1 MIRHIVFC
9 KFKPDAGEAIIAQ
22 FIRECDKLPSINR
35 EVKNWVSGPS
45 PEPRFHSGDFDWALS
60 CDLEDWDAMDRY
72 MWHEAHLR
80 MGPWAAEA
88 IEFLQSFDF
97 EVDYQAPPDFPE
109 AEHPVNDGQP
119 QDLPTGQ
126 LALPNVRGRTT
137 EEATRLL
144 IEAGLTVSPE
154 TEDVLGSVWAPGR
167 VNGTDPNPGVPVDLG
182 TTVTLIVSGPWWSK
196 PHLPVD

>member
-9 KFKPDAGEAIIAQ
+9 KFKPDAGEETIAE
-22 FIRECDKLPSINR
+22 FIRECDKLPSINH
-35 EVKNWVSGPS
+35 EVKNWVSGRS

-60 CDLEDWDAMDRY
+60 CDLADWDAMDRY

-97 EVDYQAPPDFPE
+97 ELDYRAPPDFPE
-109 AEHPVNDGQP
+109 AQPTADQSQTLPSGQV
-119 QDLPTGQ
+119 
-126 LALPNVRGRTT
+126 ALPNVRGRTT

-167 VNGTDPNPGVPVDLG
+167 VNGTHPAPGAPVDLG
-182 TTVTLIVSGPWWSK
+182 TTVTLIVSGHWWSK
-196 PHLPVD
+196 PDLRVD